1 MSSYDENDFL
11 NDFLMFFYLFRALT
25 IISGILPKLYDSLL
39 LIPEPT
45 DVPIIV
51 DCLFILITRIAELK
65 SINSST

>member
-11 NDFLMFFYLFRALT
+11 NDFLLLFYLFMALT